1 MAVRYVKVI
10 ERNDVAPS
18 ESASATFNLS
28 EPVPAGMTEMIG
40 LNMKYTSGG
49 ASHAANEWGLVK
61 TLTVIYNGNQVF
73 NYTDL
78 AAANDIATVPRIVAL
93 CEDLGGFITSSGD
106 SDAVDSWM
114 WLPLGINLGANARVE
129 VRITFATAA
138 GTGIS
143 APRFSVWHKY
153 GASSAATIV
162 GNATTVSLT
171 AGSQTQAVV
180 RVPSYPNAT
189 VSGLQIQSTTA
200 GDDLQSAIIKPLG
213 DFEMTNDALRAIG
226 GRNFGAGELYDYLDG
241 ATLVQT
247 DGAGS
252 GQTFV
257 PLYGYSSADSTV
269 VVLLTAT
276 TSENYS
282 ITPILSVPTS
292 RNTGEVMGTQTKSRA
307 TSASN
312 AILDRVEE

>member
-1 MAVRYVKVI
+1 MGVRYTKAI
-10 ERNDVAPS
+10 QRNDVSPN
-18 ESASATFNLS
+18 ETGSATFNLS
-28 EPVPAGMTEMIG
+28 EPVQAGMAEMVG
-40 LNMKYTSGG
+40 FNMKFTAAG

-61 TLTVIYNGNQVF
+61 TLTIVYNGNQVF

-78 AAANDIATVPRIVAL
+78 AAVNTLATLPRLVAL
-93 CEDLGGFITSSGD
+93 CEDMGGFITSSG
-106 SDAVDSWM
+106 SSTAVDSWM

-129 VRITFATAA
+129 VRVTFVAA
-138 GTGIS
+138 AAAIS
-143 APRFSVWHKY
+143 APEFCVWHKY
-153 GASSAATIV
+153 GASKAASIV

-171 AGSQTQAVV
+171 GGSQTQAVI
-180 RVPSYPNAT
+180 RVPSYPNAV

-200 GDDLQSAIIKPLG
+200 TDDLVSAIIKPLG
-213 DFEMTNDALRAIG
+213 DFELNNDALRAIG

-247 DGAGS
+247 DGKDS

-269 VVLLTAT
+269 VVLLTAA
-276 TSENYS
+276 TSENYA

-292 RNTGEVMGTQTKSRA
+292 RNTGEMMGTQTQSRA
-307 TSASN
+307 TSSASS
-312 AILDRVEE
+312 ILDRAED